1 MYWDK
6 KKERRQKFNKRN
18 KSKDKNKLKDK
29 LKTKEDKDDLLISPK
44 RLELAHYILYYCI
57 VKSYSIPF

>member
-6 KKERRQKFNKRN
+6 KKERRQKYNKRN

-29 LKTKEDKDDLLISPK
+29 LKTKEDKDDLLENRNP
-44 RLELAHYILYYCI
+44 RLPGNKDSL
-57 VKSYSIPF
+57 